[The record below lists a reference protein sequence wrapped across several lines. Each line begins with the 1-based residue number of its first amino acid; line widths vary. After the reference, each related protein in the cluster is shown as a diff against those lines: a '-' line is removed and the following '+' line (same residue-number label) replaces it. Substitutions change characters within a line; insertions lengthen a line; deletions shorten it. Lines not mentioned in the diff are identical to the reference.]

1 MLLTTKGPKIN
12 LTNASGIWVLQ
23 AYGSKPFKS
32 VCKSMLRL
40 WSYKEVVGDW
50 TQWTSCIP
58 LDLQSFR
65 LLLPKGSHAIIHFW
79 RRLMTVCMAL
89 DASSLC
95 NTELL
100 CKVLELLPRPAPAIS
115 PDEVLIRRPTQLRTL
130 AGWGTEVF
138 LQGLMQEEWS
148 KHEHHS

>member
-12 LTNASGIWVLQ
+12 LTNAAGIWILP

-40 WSYKEVVGDW
+40 SSYKEMVGEW
-50 TQWTSCIP
+50 TRWSSCIP
-58 LDLQSFR
+58 LDLLSYRF
-65 LLLPKGSHAIIHFW
+65 LLPKGSHAIMLFC
-79 RRLMTVCMAL
+79 RRLIRVCMAL
-89 DASSLC
+89 DTSSLC

-100 CKVLELLPRPAPAIS
+100 CKVLELLPRPAAAIS
-115 PDEVLIRRPTQLRTL
+115 PDKVLIRRPTQLSTP
-130 AGWGTEVF
+130 AGWGTDVF

-148 KHEHHS
+148 KREHHS